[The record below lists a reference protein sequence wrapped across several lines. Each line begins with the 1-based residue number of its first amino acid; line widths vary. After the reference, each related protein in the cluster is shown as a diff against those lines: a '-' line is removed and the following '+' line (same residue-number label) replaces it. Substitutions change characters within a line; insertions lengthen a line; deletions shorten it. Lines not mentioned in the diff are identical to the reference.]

1 MKILVFAHRFD
12 VGGSQVNVVDLTAAL
27 RDRYGHD
34 VAIFATPGAMVE
46 IAKKRG
52 LRFIPAPD
60 VNTYPSLIMMKALR
74 AVVRREKPDLIHAW
88 DWWQCLDAYYGVY
101 LTQRIPLMLSDMV
114 SDGINRFLPKTLPTT
129 FGTPELVDQARAAG
143 RRPVELLL
151 PPVDIHLN
159 APGIVDLRRFRQ
171 SLDIRDDELML
182 VTVSRLVVQ
191 LKSESLRRSID
202 AVRTLGHDLPLR
214 YIIVGDGNAR
224 SELERLAAEVNRA
237 LGRTAVVLTGELLDP
252 RRRTPPRISLS
263 GWGGRRCGGW
273 HLRNR

>member
-88 DWWQCLDAYYGVY
+88 DWWQCLDAHDGVY

-114 SDGINRFLPKTLPTT
+114 SDGILIGSYRRRCLLRSVPRNLWTR
-129 FGTPELVDQARAAG
+129 QG
-143 RRPVELLL
+143 RRG
-151 PPVDIHLN
+151 D
-159 APGIVDLRRFRQ
+159 GQ
-171 SLDIRDDELML
+171 S
-182 VTVSRLVVQ
+182 SCFCP
-191 LKSESLRRSID
+191 RSIF
-202 AVRTLGHDLPLR
+202 T
-214 YIIVGDGNAR
+214 
-224 SELERLAAEVNRA
+224 SM
-237 LGRTAVVLTGELLDP
+237 
-252 RRRTPPRISLS
+252 RRVSSIYVDSAIAWIFAMMS
-263 GWGGRRCGGW
+263 
-273 HLRNR
+273 